1 MGKNLYT
8 AFEIKELEKNPNV
21 LHVSEHA
28 ITYDLNFKLQ
38 AVQEYNNG
46 KIPSQIF
53 IENGFKLEI
62 VGKRQPQKCLSRWR
76 KTFEKYGEAGFDT
89 ERRGKASSG
98 RPSLKE
104 LSVVEK
110 LKRAEAKLKFLE
122 VENEFLKKLDQLE
135 RQALKKNR

>member
-28 ITYDLNFKLQ
+28 ISYDLNFKLK

-53 IENGFKLEI
+53 IEHGFKLEI
-62 VGKRQPQKCLSRWR
+62 VGKKQP
-76 KTFEKYGEAGFDT
+76 
-89 ERRGKASSG
+89 
-98 RPSLKE
+98 
-104 LSVVEK
+104 
-110 LKRAEAKLKFLE
+110 
-122 VENEFLKKLDQLE
+122 
-135 RQALKKNR
+135 